1 MPIFKKD
8 IVDTYE
14 NGKHRRYSLLFAV
27 NDAILAIGKFLADER
42 KIGSGDAE
50 VLGGLQLGALACGM
64 IFFTIVMIWDILPI
78 ELEQVTQLSREAA
91 GHDWR
96 RLAWHLP

>member
-27 NDAILAIGKFLADER
+27 NGAILAIGKFLADER

-64 IFFTIVMIWDILPI
+64 IFFTIVMI
-78 ELEQVTQLSREAA
+78 
-91 GHDWR
+91 
-96 RLAWHLP
+96 